1 MIKIILLVLFYFTFP
16 LVIIYMCKRW
26 SILKKLGSIVLAYGF
41 GIILGSIGILPQGS
55 DAYRLALQGKAALPD
70 TEMESLLASG
80 TISQGDSYVN
90 SIASAQDML
99 VSVIVPLAFPLLL
112 FSLNIKRWLRFAKE
126 GFISMILA
134 LISVVAIVSSG
145 YFIFKNV
152 VPDSWKVA
160 GMLVGV
166 YTGGTPNLVSLKV
179 ALGVDPNLF
188 VMTSTYDMIIGA
200 ITIIFFITIGPK
212 IFRAILPPFKHNRDT
227 EVTDA
232 MIEEA
237 ESFEDFTGMFRKGR
251 MLPLLKALGLALLIF
266 IVSFGISLL
275 LPNVSQMVVVILSI
289 TTLAILA
296 SLINWI
302 NKIEKTFQLGMYFIL
317 VFSFTVA
324 TMADLGVI
332 FSIGFLGLFA
342 YISYA
347 YFGTLIL
354 HLLLSRIFRVN
365 ADDFLITTTAFV
377 FSPPFVPVVAG
388 ALKNKDVIITGITV
402 GIIGYVIGNYL
413 GVGLGYF
420 LKGF

>member
-1 MIKIILLVLFYFTFP
+1 MKIILLILFYFTFP
-16 LVIIYMCKRW
+16 LVIIFLCKKI

-41 GIILGSIGILPQGS
+41 GLILGSIGILPHGS
-55 DAYRLALQGKAALPD
+55 DAYRLVLQGRAALPD
-70 TEMESLLASG
+70 MELQALLDSG
-80 TISQGDSYVN
+80 TIKQEDGYVN
-90 SIASAQDML
+90 SIASTQDML
-99 VSVIVPLAFPLLL
+99 VSIIVPLSFPLLL

-134 LISVVAIVSSG
+134 LISVIAIVASG

-152 VPDSWKVA
+152 VPDCWKVA

-188 VMTSTYDMIIGA
+188 VMTSTYDMIVGA

-212 IFRAILPPFKHNRDT
+212 IFRAILPPFKHRGDT
-227 EVTDA
+227 EVTDE

-237 ESFEDFTGMFRKGR
+237 EGFEDFSGMFRKGR
-251 MLPLLKALGLALLIF
+251 ILPLLMALGIAILIF
-266 IVSFGISLL
+266 IASFGISLL
-275 LPNVSQMVVVILSI
+275 LPKVSQMVVVILSI
-289 TTLAILA
+289 TTLGVLG

-302 NKIEKTFQLGMYFIL
+302 NKIEKSFQLGMYFIL
-317 VFSFTVA
+317 VFSFAVA
-324 TMADLGVI
+324 SMADLRVV

-342 YISYA
+342 YITYA
-347 YFGTLIL
+347 YFGTLVL
-354 HLLLSRIFRVN
+354 HILLSKIFNVN

>member
-1 MIKIILLVLFYFTFP
+1 MIKILLLVVFYFAFP
-16 LVIIYMCKRW
+16 LVIIYLCKKW

-41 GIILGSIGILPQGS
+41 GLILGSTGILPHGS
-55 DAYRLALQGKAALPD
+55 DAYRLALQGRAALKD
-70 TEMESLLASG
+70 TEMKALLDSG
-80 TISQGDSYVN
+80 TISQGDSFVN
-90 SIASAQDML
+90 SIAATQDLL
-99 VSVIVPLAFPLLL
+99 VSIIVPLSFPLLL
-112 FSLNIKRWLRFAKE
+112 FSLNIKRWIRFARE

-134 LISVVAIVSSG
+134 LISVIIIVSSG
-145 YFIFKNV
+145 YLIFRKI

-188 VMTSTYDMIIGA
+188 VMTSTYDMIVGA
-200 ITIIFFITIGPK
+200 ITLIFFITIGPRL
-212 IFRAILPPFKHNRDT
+212 FRAFLPPFRHTMST
-227 EVTDA
+227 EVSDKI
-232 MIEEA
+232 IEEA
-237 ESFEDFTGMFRKGR
+237 ESFEDYSGMFRKDR
-251 MLPLLKALGLALLIF
+251 ITPLIKSLALALLIF

-275 LPNVSQMVVVILSI
+275 IPKVSQMVVVILSI
-289 TTLAILA
+289 TTLGILA

-317 VFSFTVA
+317 VFSFIVA
-324 TMADLGVI
+324 SMANLGVV

-347 YFGTLIL
+347 YFGTLVL
-354 HLLLSRIFRVN
+354 HILLSKIFKVN

-388 ALKNKDVIITGITV
+388 ALKNKDVILTGLTV

-413 GVGLGYF
+413 GVALAYF